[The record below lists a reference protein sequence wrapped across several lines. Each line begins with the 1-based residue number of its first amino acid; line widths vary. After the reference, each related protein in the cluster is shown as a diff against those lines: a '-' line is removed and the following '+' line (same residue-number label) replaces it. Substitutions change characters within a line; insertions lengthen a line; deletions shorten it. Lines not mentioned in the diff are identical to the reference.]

1 MAESS
6 TMQVFDITA
15 SALSAERARVGVI
28 ARNLANADVTG
39 TAANPPYR
47 RQRVLF
53 ESVLEEAIA
62 RRGGG
67 DGLPAGAA
75 RVRVADAPGDYR
87 RLLQPSHPDADAQ
100 GYVLYSNVN
109 VVEEMVDLVDAARSY
124 EANLSALRTWRRM
137 LERTI
142 EMTR

>member
-6 TMQVFDITA
+6 SMQVFDITA
-15 SALSAERARVGVI
+15 SALSAERTRVGVI

-39 TAANPPYR
+39 TAENPPYR

-53 ESVLEEAIA
+53 ESVLDEAIA

-67 DGLPAGAA
+67 DALPAGAVRA
-75 RVRVADAPGDYR
+75 RVADAPGDYR
-87 RLLQPSHPDADAQ
+87 RLLQPTHPDADAQ

-137 LERTI
+137 LERTLEI
-142 EMTR
+142 TR